1 MSASPGQPLVGIVAN
16 AASGRDIRRLT
27 TGASVFDNTE
37 KGSMVARIMAG
48 LGATGVERVLM
59 MPAGGGLA
67 GTLLRRLEVRR
78 HEQVLPELELLD
90 WRPMETAADTDRAVA
105 EMLQRGVQAIA
116 VLGGDGTH
124 RVVARSCGDTP
135 LLALST
141 GTNNAFPEMREA
153 TVAGVALGL
162 VATGRGGEGAL
173 RREKLLE
180 VRVNGAA
187 RDVALVDVAASHQRF
202 VGARAVWN
210 PADIVE
216 IVVSFASPSAVGLSS
231 VAGLLDPVGRHAASG
246 LHVRLAP
253 PAEAELL
260 LDVPLA
266 PGLVVPVGIA
276 WHRRLEPG
284 EAAQLAQGSGVVA
297 LDGER
302 ELELRPGDAVEVALA
317 RGPLTIDVD
326 QVLRNAAQSG
336 ALRRRGH
343 PGHPAH

>member
-1 MSASPGQPLVGIVAN
+1 MTATEISVGIVAN

-37 KGSMVARIMAG
+37 KGSMVARLMAG
-48 LGATGVERVLM
+48 LGATGVARVLM

-67 GTLLRRLEVRR
+67 GTLVRRLETRR
-78 HEQVLPELELLD
+78 DDLPVPELDLLG
-90 WRPMETAADTDRAVA
+90 WRPTETARDTDRAVA
-105 EMLQRGVQAIA
+105 EMLGRGVSAIA

-124 RVVARSCGDTP
+124 RVVSRSCGEVP

-141 GTNNAFPEMREA
+141 GTNNAFPDLREA
-153 TVAGVALGL
+153 TVAGLALGL

-180 VRVNGAA
+180 VTVNGAA
-187 RDVALVDVAASHQRF
+187 RDVALVDVAASFQRF

-210 PADIVE
+210 PADVGE
-216 IVVSFASPSAVGLSS
+216 IVVAFASPSAVGLSS
-231 VAGLLDPVGRHAASG
+231 IAGLLDPVGRYAPQG
-246 LHVRLAP
+246 LHVRLAD
-253 PAEAELL
+253 PATASLR

-276 WHRRLEPG
+276 GHERLEPG
-284 EAAQLAQGSGVVA
+284 GVARLAPGAGVVA

-302 ELELRPGDAVEVALA
+302 ELELRAGDAVEVRLVQ
-317 RGPLTIDVD
+317 GPRTIDVD
-326 QVLRNAAQSG
+326 RVMLNAATSG
-336 ALRRRGH
+336 ALRG
-343 PGHPAH
+343 